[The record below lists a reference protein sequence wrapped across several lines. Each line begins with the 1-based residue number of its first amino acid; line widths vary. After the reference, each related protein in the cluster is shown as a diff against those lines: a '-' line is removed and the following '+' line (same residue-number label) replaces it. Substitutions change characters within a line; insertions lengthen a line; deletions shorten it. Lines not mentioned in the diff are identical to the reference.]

1 LSQAL
6 FEFSKIMQNRLCL
19 QDVCKRVVASL
30 ARPKDLTMRFPALF
44 SLLLLAN
51 CATQSPLEPPV
62 VDQRGHDPIPFQND
76 QLECIE
82 RGKGFMGGSITAC
95 MRERGYTILVPKN

>member
-1 LSQAL
+1 MPKLTRRQ
-6 FEFSKIMQNRLCL
+6 KITFAEMRSSG
-19 QDVCKRVVASL
+19 VL

-62 VDQRGHDPIPFQND
+62 VDQRGHDPIQFQND
-76 QLECIE
+76 QLECLE

>member
-1 LSQAL
+1 MPPAFARGRAL
-6 FEFSKIMQNRLCL
+6 PRKEA
-19 QDVCKRVVASL
+19 ASPE
-30 ARPKDLTMRFPALF
+30 ARPKDMTMRFPALF

-62 VDQRGHDPIPFQND
+62 VDQRGHDPIQFQND

>member
-1 LSQAL
+1 MEAL
-6 FEFSKIMQNRLCL
+6 I
-19 QDVCKRVVASL
+19 
-30 ARPKDLTMRFPALF
+30 PKDLTMRFPALF
-44 SLLLLAN
+44 SLLLLAS

-62 VDQRGHDPIPFQND
+62 VDQRGHDPIQFQND